1 MTPEPAAAAQASA
14 APWQQFICHACGY
27 IYDEAEGDPDSGLAA
42 GTRFADI
49 PDDWACPLCGVT
61 KADFSPHVPPDLAT
75 LQRAAPGLG
84 NAPARAGVVVVG
96 AGKAGWQVVEQLR
109 AQAPDTPITL
119 VTACAGD
126 VYEKPML
133 SVAMGRGLD
142 NAALVQRSGAEA
154 AAHWRV
160 RLLAHT
166 RALHICTRSK
176 TLRTT
181 HGPVPYTQLVLAHG
195 AQAALPPPLHP
206 ALCWRINHLQ
216 AYQRFVAALGG
227 QPRHVAIV
235 GAGLVGCELANDLAL
250 AGHRISLIDLQ
261 DRPMGRWPAD
271 QAGAP
276 LLAAWSGLPIEF
288 IGAVRLQD
296 LQRSGPQ
303 YRLLLDNGQALLA
316 DQVVAATGLVT
327 PSALAASA
335 GLAWN
340 NGIAVDPQTMQTS
353 VVGIYALGDCISVHG
368 QASRF
373 IEPIVRQA
381 RTLSAALVRARSARQ
396 EGPLPP
402 PYEAR
407 AAVVRVKTRS
417 LALTLQAAPAPG
429 A

>member
-1 MTPEPAAAAQASA
+1 MSPEPETAPQALA
-14 APWQQFICHACGY
+14 GPWQQFICHACGY
-27 IYDEAEGDPDSGLAA
+27 IYDEAEGDPDSGLAP

-49 PDDWACPLCGVT
+49 PDDWSCPLCGVT
-61 KADFSPHVPPDLAT
+61 KADFSLHVQPDLAT
-75 LQRAAPGLG
+75 LQRATPR
-84 NAPARAGVVVVG
+84 PCTTSARAGVVVVG
-96 AGKAGWQVVEQLR
+96 AGKAGWQVIENLR
-109 AQAPDTPITL
+109 AQWPDEPITL

-133 SVAMGRGLD
+133 SVAMGRGID
-142 NAALVQRSGAEA
+142 NAALVQRSGTEA
-154 AAHWRV
+154 ASHWRV

-166 RALHICTRSK
+166 RALHICTTSK

-216 AYQRFVAALGG
+216 AYQRFVAALGER
-227 QPRHVAIV
+227 PRHVAIV
-235 GAGLVGCELANDLAL
+235 GAGLIGCELANDLAL

-261 DRPMGRWPAD
+261 DRPLGRWPAD

-276 LLAAWSGLPIEF
+276 LLAAWSGLPIDF

-296 LQRSGPQ
+296 LQRSGQQ

-335 GLAWN
+335 GLAWD

-353 VVGIYALGDCISVHG
+353 VAGIYALGDCISVNG

-381 RTLSAALVRARSARQ
+381 RTLSAALVRASWAGQ
-396 EGPLPP
+396 DLPLPT

-407 AAVVRVKTRS
+407 VAMVRVKTRS
-417 LALTLQAAPAPG
+417 LPLTLQTPLVH
-429 A
+429 